1 MPTNLPPQYFEVEK
15 RYKAAVE
22 PQEKAQLL
30 EELLGTIPK
39 HKGTDHLRADLR
51 RKLSKLKAAAQQS
64 ARKSGRREPAYQI
77 EREGAGQAAL
87 VGTSNVGKSTLV
99 TALTNASPEVSEAPF
114 TTWTPTPGMMP
125 FENVQFQLLDTPSLD
140 REYVEAG
147 LMDLIRRTDVLLLM
161 VDVQADPLR
170 QLEASAAILEQYRIL
185 PLHRADRLQDEQRWA
200 ALPTL
205 VLANKCDDLE
215 ALENFEIFRRL
226 VEEPW
231 VLLPLSARTGHNLDQ
246 LKQEVFDRLE
256 IIRVYSRAP
265 GREPDRNSPFVMK
278 RGGTVQDFA
287 LKIHHDFYNKL
298 KAARVWGQGVYD
310 GQLVSRDHVLHDGDV
325 IELRA

>member
-30 EELLGTIPK
+30 E
-39 HKGTDHLRADLR
+39 
-51 RKLSKLKAAAQQS
+51 AAAQVS

-77 EREGAGQAAL
+77 DREGAGQAAL
-87 VGTSNVGKSTLV
+87 VGTNNVGKSTLV

-125 FENVQFQLLDTPSLD
+125 FENVQIQLLDTPSLD

-170 QLEASAAILEQYRIL
+170 QLEASADILEQYRIL
-185 PLHRADRLQDEQRWA
+185 PQHRADRRQDEQRWA
-200 ALPTL
+200 VLPTL

-215 ALENFEIFRRL
+215 ALENFEIFQRL

-231 VLLPLSARTGHNLDQ
+231 VLLPISARTGHNLDQ
-246 LKQEVFDRLE
+246 LRREVFDRLE

-278 RGGTVQDFA
+278 RSGTVQEFA

-298 KAARVWGQGVYD
+298 KGARVWGHGVYD

>member
-15 RYKAAVE
+15 RYKAATE

-64 ARKSGRREPAYQI
+64 ARKGGRRDPAYVI
-77 EREGAGQAAL
+77 EREGAGQAAV
-87 VGTSNVGKSTLV
+87 VGMSNVGKSALV
-99 TALTNASPEVSEAPF
+99 KTLTNASPEVSPAPF
-114 TTWTPTPGMMP
+114 TTWTPLPGMMP
-125 FENVQFQLLDTPSLD
+125 YENVQIQLLDTPSLD

-161 VDVQADPLR
+161 VDLQTDPLR
-170 QLEASAAILEQYRIL
+170 QLEASAVILEQYRIL
-185 PLHRADRLQDEQRWA
+185 PQHHGDRAEDSRRWA
-200 ALPTL
+200 VLPAL
-205 VLANKCDDLE
+205 VLANKCDDRAAE
-215 ALENFEIFRRL
+215 ENFEIFRRL
-226 VEEPW
+226 LEEPW
-231 VLLPLSARTGHNLDQ
+231 QLLPISALHGHNLER
-246 LKQEVFDRLE
+246 LKQEIFDRLG
-256 IIRVYSRAP
+256 IIRVYSQAP

-278 RGGTVQDFA
+278 QGGTVQDFA
-287 LKIHHDFYNKL
+287 LKIHHDFYNRL
-298 KAARVWGQGVYD
+298 RAARVWGHGVYD

-325 IELRA
+325 VELRA